1 MNVAMSRKH
10 FDTFARCCDGI
21 DIHSDF
27 ETSSKWTIISD
38 IMKKDPTFVPVDS
51 YILPAS
57 ELEKY
62 YTL

>member
-1 MNVAMSRKH
+1 MNFAMPRKH
-10 FDTFARCCDGI
+10 FDTFARCSDGI
-21 DIHSDF
+21 DF

-38 IMKKDPTFVPVDS
+38 IMKKDPTFVPVDF

-62 YTL
+62 FTL